1 MEGIQSCWSSCNS
14 PSGPPAFKLQGQTA
28 RLSGLNLC
36 QEQSTEIAIMTDE
49 GDKVMLSTQQHAEA
63 ALLSYEHLAYKN
75 TRYDW
80 EEIKWVDFTMEREVV
95 LAVEGELNEQEIADI
110 QSLLKEL
117 GGMLQAF
124 LTGENASD
132 SSPEVASDLDRFS
145 TISAFEADFEYQ
157 TSVQYWNV
165 EADQSTIQTGVRPQL
180 AGLAAPTDAS
190 TVAVSTPTPAS
201 APTASE
207 VGPERPVLPRTEAE
221 QAAGKMAKR
230 VNESGLQPKRFLK
243 RLKKFLKSLLK
254 DMLSNQVIDA
264 EQAQLG
270 ERILG
275 KFINEVRKSAGGVE
289 VQMSRASIPLQSVSR
304 LYEAK
309 AEVKLQPAV
318 EEAV

>member
-1 MEGIQSCWSSCNS
+1 LSC
-14 PSGPPAFKLQGQTA
+14 
-28 RLSGLNLC
+28 LNLC

-63 ALLSYEHLAYKN
+63 ALLSYEHLAYQN

-80 EEIKWVDFTMEREVV
+80 EEIKWVDFAMEREVV

-145 TISAFEADFEYQ
+145 TISAFEADFEYR
-157 TSVQYWNV
+157 TSAQYWNV
-165 EADQSTIQTGVRPQL
+165 EADQLTIQTGVRPQL
-180 AGLAAPTDAS
+180 AGLAAPAATDAS
-190 TVAVSTPTPAS
+190 TVAVSPPTPAS
-201 APTASE
+201 APAASE
-207 VGPERPVLPRTEAE
+207 IGPERPVLPRTEAE
-221 QAAGKMAKR
+221 QVAGKMAKR
-230 VNESGLQPKRFLK
+230 VKESGLQPKRLLK
-243 RLKKFLKSLLK
+243 LLKKLLKSILK
-254 DMLSNQVIDA
+254 EMLSNQVIDA

-270 ERILG
+270 ERILD